1 MAIVSFSLAWT
12 DSLTFDE
19 VAHISA
25 GYTYAK
31 AHDYRLNP
39 EHPPLLKVL
48 SGIAILPL
56 RPNFDWNANF
66 WTTSNNGEYGQW
78 DAGRHLLHQANN
90 NTDWLA

>member
-1 MAIVSFSLAWT
+1 MITKHYKLIITFIILFMATISFSLAWN

-19 VAHISA
+19 VAHIPA

-39 EHPPLLKVL
+39 EHPPILKVL

-56 RPNFDWNANF
+56 QPPEN
-66 WTTSNNGEYGQW
+66 
-78 DAGRHLLHQANN
+78 RHEAWRLHQ
-90 NTDWLA
+90 